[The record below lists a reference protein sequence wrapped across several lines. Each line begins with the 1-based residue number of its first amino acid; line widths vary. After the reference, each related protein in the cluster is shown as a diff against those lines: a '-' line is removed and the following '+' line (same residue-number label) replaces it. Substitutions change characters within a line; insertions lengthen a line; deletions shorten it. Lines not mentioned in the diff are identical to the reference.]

1 MVRVVFAGGGSIGL
15 ELDTGFIRAVEVRGK
30 GGKLQVIAAAE
41 MLIPKTAVVDGVV
54 LEVETVSE
62 ALNRLWSQAKF
73 SSRNVV
79 LGMFNQSVIIRLI
92 TFPKVPKN
100 KLEQA
105 VRLQAGEYIPIPHAQ
120 MLLDMALV
128 GEVDGEEGPQYE
140 LLLLAARRAQLEP
153 SLAALKMSRL
163 LPKVIDLAPLA
174 TMRVVPQEKLAGEVV
189 LVDLSMGLGSVLLAV
204 NGMPR
209 FARVMSVGL
218 TQFHGGLLLPFSA
231 EEYHRQVAATLE
243 KGSDEQGF
251 ARWGRSV
258 AAEILTSISY
268 HLKQE
273 NLKSVSR
280 VLLSGIGA
288 RAEGLASLLQE
299 ELNVAVEVV
308 QPLANILDGQTKVD
322 VSGAEYAVSIGLAL
336 RGMEQSK

>member
-1 MVRVVFAGGGSIGL
+1 MRALFAGSGSIGL
-15 ELDTGFIRAVEVRGK
+15 ELDTGYIRAVEVRGK
-30 GGKLQVIAAAE
+30 NSKLQVAAAAE
-41 MLIPKTAVVDGVV
+41 VLIPKTAVVDGVV

-73 SSRNVV
+73 SNRNVV

-92 TFPKVPKN
+92 NFPKVPKN

-105 VRLQAGEYIPIPHAQ
+105 VRLQAGEYIPIPAAQ

-128 GEVDGEEGPQYE
+128 GEVNGEDGPQHE
-140 LLLLAARRAQLEP
+140 LLLVAARRAQLEP
-153 SLAALKMSRL
+153 SLAALKMSKL
-163 LPKVIDLAPLA
+163 LPKAVDLAPLA
-174 TMRVVPQEKLAGEVV
+174 TMRVVPQEKLVGDVV

-204 NGMPR
+204 DGMPR
-209 FARVMSVGL
+209 FARVMPVGL
-218 TQFHGGLLLPFSA
+218 NQFHAGLVLMKEA
-231 EEYHRQVAATLE
+231 EEFHKQVAATLE

-251 ARWGRSV
+251 GRWGKSV

-268 HLKQE
+268 FIKQE
-273 NLKSVSR
+273 NLKSVGR
-280 VLLSGIGA
+280 ILLSGIGA
-288 RAEGLASLLQE
+288 RAAGLAALLQE
-299 ELNVAVEVV
+299 ELEVVVEVV
-308 QPLANILDGQTKVD
+308 QPLANLKGGQAKVE